1 MCSSDLNSFD
11 TGFIPYLCF
20 FFNITFLNSMVTK
33 KSKDKNQNETEG
45 RVYLCACVCN
55 LDTNFSLRHVL

>member
-1 MCSSDLNSFD
+1 MRSSDLNSFD

-20 FFNITFLNSMVTK
+20 FFFFFTFLNSMVTK

-45 RVYLCACVCN
+45 RVYVRACV
-55 LDTNFSLRHVL
+55 

>member
-45 RVYLCACVCN
+45 RVYVRACV
-55 LDTNFSLRHVL
+55 